1 VREQTEEKSG
11 EIYLSVEEDLD
22 VALGLAFRFDL
33 CNLFFRLDA
42 ITSDIIVDLFS
53 FLGNLLEYIFRRDV
67 CGESYF
73 GSYCI
78 VLGCS
83 QSMKNILKLQY

>member
-1 VREQTEEKSG
+1 MEQTEEKSA

-22 VALGLAFRFDL
+22 AAFGLAFRFDL
-33 CNLFFRLDA
+33 CNLFFRLDV
-42 ITSDIIVDLFS
+42 ITSDIIIDLFS

-73 GSYCI
+73 G
-78 VLGCS
+78 
-83 QSMKNILKLQY
+83 